1 MKIEDYIKNY
11 ITSKDE
17 LEHANYVS
25 NLSLKLYSE
34 LNKIFPENQFLKF
47 DNAQTLISYSA
58 LLHDVGNF
66 FGGLNAKKP
75 HNKTG
80 AKLVL
85 ENKIDNLKEDEVK
98 IIAASIRYHRGS
110 KPKDGKHKLY
120 SSLKQEDKNT
130 VLLIASIIRIA
141 DSLDR
146 FHMQTAQNIV
156 LTYDFDNRILTLNPG
171 VNITFNGEIKRVFNK
186 KKTLFED
193 VFRLKIYL
201 KNE

>member
-66 FGGLNAKKP
+66 L
-75 HNKTG
+75 
-80 AKLVL
+80 
-85 ENKIDNLKEDEVK
+85 
-98 IIAASIRYHRGS
+98 
-110 KPKDGKHKLY
+110 
-120 SSLKQEDKNT
+120 
-130 VLLIASIIRIA
+130 A
-141 DSLDR
+141 D
-146 FHMQTAQNIV
+146 
-156 LTYDFDNRILTLNPG
+156 
-171 VNITFNGEIKRVFNK
+171 
-186 KKTLFED
+186 
-193 VFRLKIYL
+193 
-201 KNE
+201 